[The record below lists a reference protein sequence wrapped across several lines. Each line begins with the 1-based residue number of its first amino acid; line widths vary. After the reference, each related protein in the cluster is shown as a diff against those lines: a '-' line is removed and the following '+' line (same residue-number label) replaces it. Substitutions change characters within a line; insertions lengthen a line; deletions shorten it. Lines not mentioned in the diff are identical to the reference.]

1 MSFVLANKKIN
12 KVALSGDDDKRIILE
27 DISNRRM
34 IAFLDQRLQNEIGVF
49 HFFFVN
55 FTPLS
60 QNLHF
65 STTYLDPASI
75 LFASEPSVSR
85 RF

>member
-12 KVALSGDDDKRIILE
+12 IVALSGDNDKRIILE

-49 HFFFVN
+49 HFFCEF
-55 FTPLS
+55 
-60 QNLHF
+60 
-65 STTYLDPASI
+65 Y
-75 LFASEPSVSR
+75 PSVSEPT
-85 RF
+85 FLYYLLGPSLDFVCV

>member
-49 HFFFVN
+49 HF
-55 FTPLS
+55 L
-60 QNLHF
+60 
-65 STTYLDPASI
+65 
-75 LFASEPSVSR
+75 
-85 RF
+85 

>member
-34 IAFLDQRLQNEIGVF
+34 IAFLDQRLQNEILIIF
-49 HFFFVN
+49 HFFCEF
-55 FTPLS
+55 
-60 QNLHF
+60 
-65 STTYLDPASI
+65 Y
-75 LFASEPSVSR
+75 PSVSEPT
-85 RF
+85 FLFYLLGPSLDFVCV

>member
-27 DISNRRM
+27 DILSLLDISNRRM
-34 IAFLDQRLQNEIGVF
+34 IAFLPEIRQRLQNEIGVF
-49 HFFFVN
+49 HFFVN

-65 STTYLDPASI
+65 STTYLNPA
-75 LFASEPSVSR
+75 
-85 RF
+85 

>member
-27 DISNRRM
+27 DILSLLDISNRRM
-34 IAFLDQRLQNEIGVF
+34 IAFLDQRLQNEILIIF
-49 HFFFVN
+49 HFFVN

-65 STTYLDPASI
+65 STTYLDPA
-75 LFASEPSVSR
+75 
-85 RF
+85 

>member
-27 DISNRRM
+27 DILSLLDISNRRM

-49 HFFFVN
+49 HFFVN

-65 STTYLDPASI
+65 STTYLNPA
-75 LFASEPSVSR
+75 
-85 RF
+85 

>member
-12 KVALSGDDDKRIILE
+12 KVALSGDDDKRIIFEDILSLL

-49 HFFFVN
+49 HFFVN

-65 STTYLDPASI
+65 STTYLDPA
-75 LFASEPSVSR
+75 
-85 RF
+85 

>member
-34 IAFLDQRLQNEIGVF
+34 IAFLDQRLQNEILIIF
-49 HFFFVN
+49 HFFCEF
-55 FTPLS
+55 
-60 QNLHF
+60 
-65 STTYLDPASI
+65 Y
-75 LFASEPSVSR
+75 PSVSEPT
-85 RF
+85 FLYYLLGPSLDFVCV

>member
-12 KVALSGDDDKRIILE
+12 KVALSGDDDKRIVLE

-65 STTYLDPASI
+65 STAYLDPA
-75 LFASEPSVSR
+75 
-85 RF
+85 